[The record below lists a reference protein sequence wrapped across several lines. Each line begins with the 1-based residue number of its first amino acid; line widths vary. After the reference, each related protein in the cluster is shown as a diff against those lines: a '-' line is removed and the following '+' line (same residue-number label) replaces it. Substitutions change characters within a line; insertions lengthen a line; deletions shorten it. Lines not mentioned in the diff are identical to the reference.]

1 MQDGSPDTYSAL
13 TLLQFKRMEKWAQG
27 EFKTVKPQ
35 PLKSISEV
43 ALNDQPSRTLCNKNQ
58 IRFYNKTN
66 NK

>member
-1 MQDGSPDTYSAL
+1 
-13 TLLQFKRMEKWAQG
+13 MEKWAQG